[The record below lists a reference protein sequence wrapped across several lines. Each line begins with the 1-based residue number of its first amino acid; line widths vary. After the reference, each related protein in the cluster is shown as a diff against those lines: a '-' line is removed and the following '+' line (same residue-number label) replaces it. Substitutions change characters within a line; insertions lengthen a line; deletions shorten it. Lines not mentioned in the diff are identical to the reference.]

1 MQNQTKKLPHTSG
14 GCVLSENWLILHLCL
29 LRFLNVLANL
39 EVVCNKKKMQG
50 FLVV

>member
-1 MQNQTKKLPHTSG
+1 MQNQTKKLPYLHLWG
-14 GCVLSENWLILHLCL
+14 LCLFRKHLCL